1 MHRFRE
7 TAWAKINLALHVRA
21 RLVDGYHAIES
32 LFVFA
37 DDGDQLS
44 AEAAPSLSL
53 EITGPF
59 SGTLTNDA
67 DNLVLRAAHALQD
80 AFGVKKGAQL
90 FLEKNIP
97 VAAGL
102 GGGSADAA
110 AALRLLA
117 RLWDIDA
124 DHNEM
129 LAIAATLGADVP
141 ACFESKSLRGEGRGD
156 HLVPIDDGSLSGLPI
171 LLVNPRISLS
181 TGPVFANWDGVDR
194 GSLGQG
200 DPMEIALQGRN
211 DLEAPAF
218 ALVPEIDTL
227 VSAIQ
232 DLPGVTLARMS
243 GSGASCFGIFENEQ
257 TLHLGAQTLKA
268 RSPHYW
274 LCETRLR

>member
-1 MHRFRE
+1 MQIFHE

-21 RLVDGYHAIES
+21 RLDDGYHAIES

-37 DDGDQLS
+37 EDGDQLR
-44 AEAAPSLSL
+44 AEMATSLSL

-59 SGTLTNDA
+59 SGPLANDA
-67 DNLVLRAAHALQD
+67 DNLVLRAANALRN
-80 AFGVKKGAQL
+80 AFSVKKGARL

-117 RLWDIDA
+117 RLWGIEA
-124 DHNEM
+124 ERGEM
-129 LAIAATLGADVP
+129 LAIAASLGADVP
-141 ACFESKSLRGEGRGD
+141 ACFESRSLRGEGRGD
-156 HLVPIDDGSLSGLPI
+156 DLVIIDGDSLTGLPI
-171 LLVNPRISLS
+171 LLVNPGIPLS

-194 GSLGQG
+194 GALAQG
-200 DPMEIALQGRN
+200 DPMEIALRGRN

-218 ALVPEIDTL
+218 ALVPEIGSL
-227 VSAIQ
+227 VSAMQ
-232 DLPGVTLARMS
+232 ELPGARLARMS
-243 GSGASCFGIFENEQ
+243 GSGASCFAIFKNEYARQ
-257 TLHLGAQTLKA
+257 LGAQTLKA
-268 RSPHYW
+268 RWPDYW